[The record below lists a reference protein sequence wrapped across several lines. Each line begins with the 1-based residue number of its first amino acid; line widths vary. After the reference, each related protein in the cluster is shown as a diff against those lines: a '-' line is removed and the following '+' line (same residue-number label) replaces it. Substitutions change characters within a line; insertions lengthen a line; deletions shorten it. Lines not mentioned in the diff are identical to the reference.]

1 MKEEDKMCP
10 ECGNKNLILQE
21 KEAQTVCSKCG
32 LVVSY
37 KEIDF
42 KGGIKQKDHGPEYP
56 VRIMTHYGDIGSYI
70 DSKNLDSSGNKI
82 PPITRSTMGRLRKY
96 TNFKD
101 SEEKRIQ
108 TAIIE
113 LNQVLRQISPEFRIT
128 NVFKKQIKL
137 FLRKVLKKVD
147 ARGKSFRV
155 LGAATFCFLY
165 KKEGNPNP
173 IREISKLTQIRL
185 KSIFREYAN
194 LTEIFKQKE
203 QSQNLAKYIS
213 TVSETAGISRKTQ
226 ELTLKMFTKI
236 KEDFSGKS
244 AKGVIAGLLYLLCK
258 NNGEKKT
265 QREIAKASGV
275 TEVTLR
281 TRAKDLK
288 KFNLLYTY

>member
-1 MKEEDKMCP
+1 MIDFTETCP

-21 KEAQTVCSKCG
+21 KEAQTVCPRCG

-37 KEIDF
+37 KEIDL
-42 KGGIKQKDHGPEYP
+42 KGGIKQKGHGPEYP
-56 VRIMTHYGDIGSYI
+56 VRTITHYGNLGSYI
-70 DSKNLDSSGNKI
+70 DRKNLDSSGNEI
-82 PPITRSTMGRLRKY
+82 PSITRSTMGRLRKY
-96 TNFKD
+96 SGFKD
-101 SEEKRIQ
+101 NEERRLQ
-108 TAIIE
+108 AAIIE

-128 NVFKKQIKL
+128 NVFKKELKL
-137 FLRKVLKKVD
+137 FFTKVLKKVD

-155 LGAATFCFLY
+155 FGAAAFCFLY

-173 IREISKLTQIRL
+173 IKEISKLTQIRL

-194 LTEIFKQKE
+194 LIKIFEQKK

-213 TVSETAGISRKTQ
+213 TVSETTGISIKTQ
-226 ELTLKMFTKI
+226 KLTLKIFTEI

-244 AKGVIAGLLYLLCK
+244 VKGLIAGLLYLLCK

-265 QREIAKASGV
+265 QKEIAKANGV

-281 TRAKDLK
+281 TRAKELE